1 MRAIETTR
9 DARSPVLARGAGVAL
24 GVWLFASAFLWPHQG
39 NVRYDDWLCG
49 LFAAA
54 SALVAMWAPAFR
66 EVPAFIAVWLA
77 AAVAGVLR
85 YRSPATGLHDL
96 VLAGAMLLASQ
107 IGGRGDA
114 PPAP

>member
-1 MRAIETTR
+1 MEARWAISARA
-9 DARSPVLARGAGVAL
+9 AGVAV
-24 GVWLFASAFLWPHQG
+24 GAWLFASAFLWPHQG

-54 SALVAMWAPAFR
+54 SALAAVWAFAFR

-77 AAVAGVLR
+77 AAVAGVLH

-96 VLAGAMLLASQ
+96 ILAGAMLLVSQ
-107 IGGRGDA
+107 VRGREPDPDA
-114 PPAP
+114 P